1 MKFLVIAQD
10 LRTSG
15 TSEGIVSRSFIAKLR
30 KSYPDAVIDV
40 LYLKTYA
47 SEAHLHLLPVN
58 AIEEHVLDI
67 KIPLLTVWL
76 NKLYWRFFHESL
88 QYKYI
93 HKVYASY
100 ISKVDHTK
108 YDQVFIRS
116 SGLDYELILASKD
129 LPILKKA
136 IINFHDPYPLFWY
149 PGGKQKLT
157 SLELFKIKEMY
168 EVVSQAK
175 ACISPSTLLSND
187 LAFLFGY
194 RKKFYTIPHQYSKE
208 VFELSDNSQVIK
220 KNKKILISYQG
231 ALMFG
236 RNIDVVLEA
245 YFNLIKNNKELQEN
259 TEFVIR
265 IHGDGFVRL
274 FEKYKDNENIKVLH
288 CLNFSNSSYEQV
300 HEATI
305 NIILENGPYYSNT
318 LVGKAPFLA
327 SIGKPILV
335 VAPKQSELRQHVTD
349 QRYIASYDNPYE
361 VQQKL
366 ENLINSSL
374 VSTSVV
380 APFGDYFGD
389 ENFKLLLEEVFN
401 ENKQN

>member
-1 MKFLVIAQD
+1 MKFLIIVQD
-10 LRTSG
+10 LRISG

-30 KSYPDAVIDV
+30 STYPLAIIDV
-40 LYLKTYA
+40 LYLKTNT
-47 SEAHLHLLPVN
+47 SEDSLHLLPVN
-58 AIEEHVLDI
+58 SIEKHVLNL
-67 KIPLLTVWL
+67 KIPFVTKWF
-76 NKLYWRFFHESL
+76 NKINWRLFHVSL
-88 QYKYI
+88 IDNYI
-93 HKVYASY
+93 NNVYASY
-100 ISKVDHTK
+100 IKKVDHEK
-108 YDQVFIRS
+108 YNHIFIRS
-116 SGLDYELILASKD
+116 SGLDYETILACQN

-136 IINFHDPYPLFWY
+136 IVNFHDPYPLFWY

-208 VFELSDNSQVIK
+208 VFELSDNSNVLK
-220 KNKKILISYQG
+220 KNKEILISYQG

-245 YFNLIKNNKELQEN
+245 YFNLVKSNKVIQEN

-300 HEATI
+300 NEASI
-305 NIILENGPYYSNT
+305 NIILENGPFYSNT

-327 SIGKPILV
+327 SICKPILI
-335 VAPKQSELRQHVTD
+335 VAPQLSELRQHVKD
-349 QRYIASYDNPYE
+349 QQYIASYDDPQE

-366 ENLINSSL
+366 ENLINTSL
-374 VSTSVV
+374 VSTETV
-380 APFGDYFGD
+380 APFGDYFSD
-389 ENFKLLLEEVFN
+389 ENFKIMLETIFT
-401 ENKQN
+401 NK

>member
-1 MKFLVIAQD
+1 MKFLIIVQD
-10 LRTSG
+10 LRISG

-30 KSYPDAVIDV
+30 IAYPSAIIDV
-40 LYLKTYA
+40 LYLKTNA
-47 SEAHLHLLPVN
+47 TEDSLHLLPVN
-58 AIEEHVLDI
+58 SIEEHVLDI
-67 KIPLLTVWL
+67 KIPLITKWL
-76 NKLYWRFFHESL
+76 NKFHWRLFHESL
-88 QYKYI
+88 LNKYI
-93 HKVYASY
+93 QKCYANH
-100 ISKVDHTK
+100 ISKLDYTL

-116 SGLDYELILASKD
+116 AGLDYEIILACKD

-175 ACISPSTLLSND
+175 ACISPSILLSND

-208 VFELSDNSQVIK
+208 VFELSDNSNVLK

-245 YFNLIKNNKELQEN
+245 YFNLVKSNKLIQEN

-300 HEATI
+300 HEASI
-305 NIILENGPYYSNT
+305 NIILENGPFYSNT

-335 VAPKQSELRQHVTD
+335 IAPQQSELRQHVKEK
-349 QRYIASYDNPYE
+349 QYIASYDNPQE

-366 ENLINSSL
+366 ESLINTSL
-374 VSTSVV
+374 VSTETV
-380 APFGDYFGD
+380 APFGDYFSD
-389 ENFKLLLEEVFN
+389 ENFKIMLETIFT
-401 ENKQN
+401 NK